1 MKKILAR
8 GGIEF
13 LAVLFGITGSLFI
26 EDKNNARELNAQLN
40 SSLHALKS
48 ELLFNT
54 EQLENFEQ
62 AIPKRLPELDFV
74 IKADSLKFLGVDKLD
89 KYFQTSTT
97 NWGTKMNNRVFN
109 SMEASGLIYKIKN
122 DSLRNSI
129 LNLYQT
135 IYGRYHY
142 LYDYDLTH
150 IQKFDD
156 IILSSDFLL
165 RDDSNVDSW
174 QWVVD
179 WSKGENIKQ
188 FKENRSFRNFLIAN
202 RGNKRLMMRVI
213 PRYINETD
221 KTVELISY
229 YLKNVEFCH

>member
-1 MKKILAR
+1 MKNLFMR

-48 ELLFNT
+48 ELLTNA
-54 EQLENFEQ
+54 EQLENLKQ
-62 AIPKRLPELDFV
+62 VIPKRLPELDFV
-74 IKADSLKFLGVDKLD
+74 IKADSLKFLSIDKLD
-89 KYFQTSTT
+89 KYYQTSST
-97 NWGTKMNNRVFN
+97 NWARKINNRVFN

-129 LNLYQT
+129 LNLYQA
-135 IYGRYHY
+135 IYGQYHY
-142 LYDYDLTH
+142 LHDYDLTH

-179 WSKGENIKQ
+179 WSNGENIKQ

-213 PRYINETD
+213 PRYIDETD
-221 KTVELISY
+221 KTIELISS
-229 YLKNVEFCH
+229 YLNY

>member
-1 MKKILAR
+1 
-8 GGIEF
+8 
-13 LAVLFGITGSLFI
+13 
-26 EDKNNARELNAQLN
+26 
-40 SSLHALKS
+40 
-48 ELLFNT
+48 
-54 EQLENFEQ
+54 
-62 AIPKRLPELDFV
+62 
-74 IKADSLKFLGVDKLD
+74 
-89 KYFQTSTT
+89 
-97 NWGTKMNNRVFN
+97 
-109 SMEASGLIYKIKN
+109 MEASGLIYKIKN

-179 WSKGENIKQ
+179 WSNGDNIKQ

-221 KTVELISY
+221 KTVELISS
-229 YLKNVEFCH
+229 YLNK